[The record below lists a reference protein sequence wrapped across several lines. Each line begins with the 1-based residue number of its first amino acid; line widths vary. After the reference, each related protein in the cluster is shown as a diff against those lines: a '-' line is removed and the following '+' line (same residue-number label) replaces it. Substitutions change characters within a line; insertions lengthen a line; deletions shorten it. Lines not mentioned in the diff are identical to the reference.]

1 MYYSHVSWDDVS
13 HVEGDKVAWNR
24 TTMRIKDVMTKN
36 PITVESEALVLDAQK
51 IMKENNIRRLLVVDK
66 GKLVGII
73 TKHDLLEA
81 SPSPA
86 TSLSVHELNYLLS
99 KMKVKEIMKKNPI
112 TLTPDTPF
120 EEALRIGQ
128 EQKVGSFPVVEN
140 GKLVGITTESDIVR
154 FLTRALGLK
163 EEGSRITVEG
173 LGGKLNDLERIIQI
187 INQHQTIILSMISL
201 PRPEK
206 KDWMIVL
213 RLKTNEPDPIVRDF
227 KKAGFNVTYASWFR
241 CEEGRA

>member
-1 MYYSHVSWDDVS
+1 
-13 HVEGDKVAWNR
+13 
-24 TTMRIKDVMTKN
+24 MRIRDMMTKN
-36 PITVESEALVLDAQK
+36 PMTVDSETLVLDAQK
-51 IMKENNIRRLLVVDK
+51 IMKENNIRRLPVVDK
-66 GKLVGII
+66 GKLVGMI

-86 TSLSVHELNYLLS
+86 TSLSIHELNYLLS
-99 KMKVKEIMKKNPI
+99 KMKVKEIMKKNPV

-128 EQKVGSFPVVEN
+128 EKKIGSFPIVDK
-140 GKLVGITTESDIVR
+140 GKVVGIATESDIVR
-154 FLTRALGLK
+154 FLTRALGIR
-163 EEGSRITVEG
+163 EEGSRITIEG
-173 LGGKLNDLERIIQI
+173 LGGKLTDLEKIISI
-187 INQHQTIILSMISL
+187 ANQHQIIILSMISL

-213 RLKTNEPDPIVRDF
+213 RLKTSDPDPIVRDF

-241 CEEGRA
+241 CETGQTTAQA

>member
-1 MYYSHVSWDDVS
+1 
-13 HVEGDKVAWNR
+13 
-24 TTMRIKDVMTKN
+24 MRIRDIMVRN
-36 PITVESEALVLDAQK
+36 PITVDSETLVFDAQK

-66 GKLVGII
+66 GKLLGIV

-99 KMKVKEIMKKNPI
+99 RMKVKEIMKKNPV
-112 TLTPDTPF
+112 TLAPDTPF

-128 EQKVGSFPVVEN
+128 EKKIGSFPIVEN
-140 GKLVGITTESDIVR
+140 GKLVGIATESDIVR
-154 FLTRALGLK
+154 FLTHALGIR
-163 EEGSRITVEG
+163 EEGSRITIEG
-173 LGGKLNDLERIIQI
+173 LGGKLGDLEKIISI
-187 INQHQTIILSMISL
+187 ANKHNTILLSMISL

-213 RLKTNEPDPIVRDF
+213 RLKTNSPDPIVADF
-227 KKAGFNVTYASWFR
+227 KKAGFNVTYSA
-241 CEEGRA
+241 